1 MASPTI
7 KPKKM
12 SFLPNMRSG
21 QKPGAATG
29 GQPQDA
35 PASGEQAQS
44 ANFGGIFCFLRV
56 FKLASMMTQT
66 GC

>member
-21 QKPGAATG
+21 QKPGAAAE

-35 PASGEQAQS
+35 PVGQQS
-44 ANFGGIFCFLRV
+44 ANFGGLFCFLRV